1 MLRNVCTFSTHFGK
15 CIFQAQQPVRG
26 MAGHSKWANIK
37 HTKALKDGARAALF
51 AKISRQIRMAIQEG
65 NSADPAINSLLRTE
79 IERALKQNMPS
90 GTIQNTLN
98 KFKTSKVQL
107 KKYRLDI
114 KYKRNV
120 YLICIFYTD
129 NFSGVKMDATPMI
142 KKAGGE
148 FADVGSLFEDF
159 GLIETRYD
167 TAKLLNG
174 PSLEDKATN
183 DAIELGAEEIEIVDN
198 TDGTVNF
205 LCSPVVLTSLS
216 RSLEKAGYTV
226 ENSEHIF
233 SPMNV
238 VQLSPA
244 DQKTYDVFIE
254 KLRNIPGLEDIYD
267 NVEQL

>member
-1 MLRNVCTFSTHFGK
+1 
-15 CIFQAQQPVRG
+15 

-79 IERALKQNMPS
+79 IDRALKQNMPS

-107 KKYRLDI
+107 KKYRMDI
-114 KYKRNV
+114 RYKRSV
-120 YLICIFYTD
+120 YLICILYTD
-129 NFSGVKMDATPMI
+129 NFSGVKMDATPII

-148 FADVGSLFEDF
+148 FMDVGNLFEDF
-159 GLIETRYD
+159 GLIQTRLD
-167 TAKLLNG
+167 TSKVPQG
-174 PSLEDKATN
+174 SSLEDKATN
-183 DAIELGAEEIEIVDN
+183 DAIELGAEEIEID
-198 TDGTVNF
+198 DEAEGTVNF
-205 LCSPVVLTSLS
+205 LCSPVVLNSLS
-216 RSLEKAGYTV
+216 KSLANLGYAV

-233 SPMNV
+233 SPMKL
-238 VQLSPA
+238 VQLSA
-244 DQKTYDVFIE
+244 EDQKSYDIFLE

-267 NVEQL
+267 NVE

>member
-1 MLRNVCTFSTHFGK
+1 MLRNVCSFSPHLRK
-15 CIFQAQQPVRG
+15 CVFQGNQPIRK

-51 AKISRQIRMAIQEG
+51 SKISRQIRMAIQEG

-98 KFKTSKVQL
+98 KFKSSKIQL

-114 KYKRNV
+114 RYKRIV
-120 YLICIFYTD
+120 YMICIFYTD

-148 FADVGSLFEDF
+148 FMDVGNLFEDF
-159 GLIETRYD
+159 GLIETKYD
-167 TAKLLNG
+167 TSKLLDG
-174 PSLEDKATN
+174 PNLEDKATN
-183 DAIELGAEEIEIVDN
+183 DAIEFGAEEIEIVDN
-198 TDGTVNF
+198 GKGSVNF
-205 LCSPVVLTSLS
+205 LCNPVVLTTLS
-216 RSLEKAGYTV
+216 RNLEKSGYSI

-238 VQLSPA
+238 VKLSPE
-244 DQKTYDVFIE
+244 DQKAYDVFIE
-254 KLRNIPGLEDIYD
+254 KLRTIPGLEDIYD
-267 NVEQL
+267 NVE

>member
-15 CIFQAQQPVRG
+15 CIFQAQQPIRG

-98 KFKTSKVQL
+98 KFKASKVQL
-107 KKYRLDI
+107 KKYRIDI

-148 FADVGSLFEDF
+148 FMDVGNLFEDF

-167 TAKLLNG
+167 TAKLLNES
-174 PSLEDKATN
+174 SLEDKATN
-183 DAIELGAEEIEIVDN
+183 DAIELGAEEIEVVDN
-198 TDGTVNF
+198 ADGSVNF
-205 LCSPVVLTSLS
+205 LCNPLVLTSLS
-216 RSLEKAGYTV
+216 RNLEKAGYTV

-238 VQLSPA
+238 VQLSPEELKA
-244 DQKTYDVFIE
+244 YDVFVE
-254 KLRNIPGLEDIYD
+254 KLRNLPGLEDIYD
-267 NVEQL
+267 NVEQT

>member
-1 MLRNVCTFSTHFGK
+1 MLRNLCTFTFSTNIGK
-15 CIFQAQQPVRG
+15 CIYQTHSVRG

-98 KFKTSKVQL
+98 KFKSSKVQL

-114 KYKRNV
+114 RYKRSV

-148 FADVGSLFEDF
+148 FMDVGNLFEDF
-159 GLIETRYD
+159 GLIEARYD
-167 TAKLLNG
+167 ASKLLSGSN
-174 PSLEDKATN
+174 LEDKATN

-198 TDGTVNF
+198 AEGSVNF

-216 RSLEKAGYTV
+216 RNLEKAGYTV
-226 ENSEHIF
+226 ESSEHIF
-233 SPMNV
+233 SPMNAV
-238 VQLSPA
+238 KLSPE
-244 DQKTYDVFIE
+244 DQKAYDVFIE

-267 NVEQL
+267 NVE

>member
-1 MLRNVCTFSTHFGK
+1 
-15 CIFQAQQPVRG
+15 

-37 HTKALKDGARAALF
+37 HTKALKDGARATLF

-65 NSADPAINSLLRTE
+65 NSADPALNSLLRTE
-79 IERALKQNMPS
+79 VERALKQNMPS

-98 KFKTSKVQL
+98 KFKSSKIQL

-114 KYKRNV
+114 RYKRIV

-142 KKAGGE
+142 KKSGAE
-148 FADVGSLFEDF
+148 FMDVGNLFEDF

-167 TAKLLNG
+167 TSKLLNG

-183 DAIELGAEEIEIVDN
+183 DAIELGAEEIEVVDN
-198 TDGTVNF
+198 AEGSVNF
-205 LCSPVVLTSLS
+205 LCSPVVLISLS
-216 RSLEKAGYTV
+216 RNLEKAGYTI

-233 SPMNV
+233 SPLNV
-238 VQLSPA
+238 VQLSA
-244 DQKTYDVFIE
+244 EEQKAYNVFIE

-267 NVEQL
+267 NVE